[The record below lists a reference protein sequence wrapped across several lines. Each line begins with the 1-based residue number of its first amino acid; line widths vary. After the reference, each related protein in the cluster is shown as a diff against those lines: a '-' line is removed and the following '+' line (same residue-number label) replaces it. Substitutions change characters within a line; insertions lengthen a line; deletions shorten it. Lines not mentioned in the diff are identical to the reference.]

1 MNPKDMPVQ
10 EGPAE
15 GTPEWVVSVLK
26 GFEVRVRK
34 SDNQGRLFT
43 PCHVRYDVSIVFE
56 HPYGKTERIWHGPY
70 QCPSEKDVDPYDV
83 LRCVCDDA
91 IAWEDCGR
99 TVEGWF
105 RDRFDDFGQSYYKTL
120 DAMDGCERTWT
131 MLDDAGV
138 DTCAVSN
145 AASLARGLGVDPL
158 KLIQEEDR
166 AGKQ

>member
-15 GTPEWVVSVLK
+15 GTPEWIVSVLK
-26 GFEVRVRK
+26 GFKVHVRR
-34 SDNQGRLFT
+34 SADQRNLFT
-43 PCHVRYDVSIVFE
+43 KDHARYDVRIDFE
-56 HPYGKTERIWHGPY
+56 QPSGDVQHVWDGPY
-70 QCPSEKDVDPYDV
+70 QCPSRTAVDPYDV

-105 RDRFDDFGQSYYKTL
+105 HDRFDDFGQSYSKTL
-120 DAMDGCERTWT
+120 DAMNGCERSWT

-138 DTCAVSN
+138 DMYAVAN
-145 AASLARGLGVDPL
+145 AASDARDAGVDPV
-158 KLIQEEDR
+158 EME
-166 AGKQ
+166 AGDDGEG